1 MPIIGI
7 DLGTTNSLAAV
18 YKDGAS
24 RLVPNA
30 FGEYLTPSVVSIDED
45 GEVLVGKAAKERL
58 ITHPE
63 RTAAAYDHL
72 VRLGLADGA
81 APPPSA
87 PAVRES
93 DEPPEYTGADI
104 ARELEN
110 GASPFR
116 ALADEVQRRLGKI
129 LSTADLKMLYTLY
142 DYLALP
148 AEVILLLVNWC
159 VEEMERKYG
168 PGRRPRM
175 SQIRREGF
183 VWHRLGVEAAE
194 EHLKK
199 QSALRARESAL
210 LPLLG
215 ITGRAAVEGERKY
228 LAAWLD
234 MGFGDDAIRLAYERT
249 VLKKQSMSWP
259 YMNSIL
265 RSWHHKGLHTVE
277 EIQAG
282 DSGYPRRSPAPAP
295 DRQAPPP
302 SGEQED
308 IAWMKRF
315 LAREREHDGKEG
327 S

>member
-1 MPIIGI
+1 MAQDILLPGAV
-7 DLGTTNSLAAV
+7 LSLTAQAADRLLSAA
-18 YKDGAS
+18 DGDAALLYLHLLRQS
-24 RLVPNA
+24 GAYVPA
-30 FGEYLTPSVVSIDED
+30 A
-45 GEVLVGKAAKERL
+45 AAKAL
-58 ITHPE
+58 KWGPE

-93 DEPPEYTGADI
+93 DEPPEYTGAAI

-183 VWHRLGVEAAE
+183 VWHRLGVDTVEAAE

>member
-1 MPIIGI
+1 MAQDILLPGAV
-7 DLGTTNSLAAV
+7 LSLTAQAADRLLSAA
-18 YKDGAS
+18 DGDAALLYLYLLRQS
-24 RLVPNA
+24 GAYVPA
-30 FGEYLTPSVVSIDED
+30 A
-45 GEVLVGKAAKERL
+45 AAKAL
-58 ITHPE
+58 KWGPE

-93 DEPPEYTGADI
+93 DEPPEYSGADI

-183 VWHRLGVEAAE
+183 VWHRLGVDTVEAAE

-199 QSALRARESAL
+199 RESAL